1 LDWFR
6 RSCSSSRL
14 FFSCQQTSRA
24 FSLATF
30 FNHTEIFSCAAVC
43 RLLFPSHSSF
53 KKNKMQLVQVQSY
66 GFLPVVG
73 GGGHSSPSSQMAVTV
88 RGRVSPV
95 RRQLFAA
102 DPEGDAQE
110 LEHRRS
116 VQRQMD
122 HLQQENSRKWNFD
135 FKNEVPLGGR
145 YVWQSAT
152 LPFDGRPSHPLPPL
166 TGIKRPI
173 DNQDSA
179 MAAPL
184 FKQMK
189 HDSIN
194 NNHRSANQTKI
205 TGKYLSLNSLFP
217 ICVCRFSQGLNL
229 ETRVCVLA
237 SV

>member
-1 LDWFR
+1 
-6 RSCSSSRL
+6 
-14 FFSCQQTSRA
+14 
-24 FSLATF
+24 
-30 FNHTEIFSCAAVC
+30 
-43 RLLFPSHSSF
+43 
-53 KKNKMQLVQVQSY
+53 MQLVQVQSY

-122 HLQQENSRKWNFD
+122 QLQQENSRKWNFD

-205 TGKYLSLNSLFP
+205 TGKYLSFGNSKFP

-229 ETRVCVLA
+229 ETRVCIA